1 MLTALLIAF
10 VALVVAASF
19 SGQETGETLQGGATV
34 EVAGFARN
42 NGLMAPFL
50 DACAALINEGKVTL
64 VNGSDPFVRYAFI
77 QAREVGYQGK
87 SNLALVKGNESFLRC
102 EYTTRENTDAEEIP
116 YLERFFDKSD
126 IDGAPIECLAVIMYT
141 KEQMKKEGIAT
152 EAEYAIIALNAE
164 PIMGISP
171 MSPSTQVRNAL
182 GIEFGGNDSEI
193 DREYHQEGV
202 DFWTK
207 WALVK

>member
-1 MLTALLIAF
+1 MLTSLLVLF
-10 VALVVAASF
+10 VLLVVVASF
-19 SGQETGETLQGGATV
+19 SGQETGETLQGGAIV
-34 EVAGFARN
+34 EVNDFARN
-42 NGLMAPFL
+42 NSPTAPFL
-50 DACAALINEGKVTL
+50 DACAALINEGKVSL
-64 VNGSDPFVRYAFI
+64 VNGPDPFVRYAFI
-77 QAREVGYQGK
+77 EAAAVNYQGN
-87 SNLALVKGNESFLRC
+87 STVALVKGNEIGLRC
-102 EYTTRENTDAEEIP
+102 EYTTRINEDDKELP

-126 IDGAPIECLAVIMYT
+126 IDGAPVVCLAAIMYT

-164 PIMGISP
+164 PIMGVSP

>member
-1 MLTALLIAF
+1 MLTTLLIAF

-19 SGQETGETLQGGATV
+19 SGQEAGNKSQGGATV
-34 EVAGFARN
+34 EVVGFARN

-64 VNGSDPFVRYAFI
+64 VNGPDPFVRYAFI
-77 QAREVGYQGK
+77 EAAAVNYQGN
-87 SNLALVKGNESFLRC
+87 STVALVKGNESFLRC
-102 EYTTRENTDAEEIP
+102 EYTTRINGDNKELP
-116 YLERFFDKSD
+116 YLERWFDKKD
-126 IDGAPIECLAVIMYT
+126 IDGAPVVCLAVIMYT
-141 KEQMKKEGIAT
+141 KEQMKKEGIAI

-164 PIMGISP
+164 PIMGTSP